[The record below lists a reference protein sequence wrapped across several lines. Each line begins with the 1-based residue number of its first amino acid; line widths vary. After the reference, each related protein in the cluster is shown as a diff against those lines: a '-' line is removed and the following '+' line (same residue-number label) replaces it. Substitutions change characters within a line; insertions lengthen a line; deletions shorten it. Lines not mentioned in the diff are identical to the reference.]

1 MQAEDDSATDLNLP
15 RDDIA
20 GLVTGHGI
28 FKIMADGPRPSS
40 STEHSRGGKLRKDV
54 HAHASWKPTVIRAQF
69 RNGSGCIRLCPTRVY
84 PSSIIRG
91 TRVLSQPNRQLPSV
105 QQVGMLY
112 VEKHRESTHHF
123 AVHPWWGDV
132 PNSCVRLCRCG
143 RHSRV

>member
-15 RDDIA
+15 QNDIA
-20 GLVTGHGI
+20 GLVTGDGI
-28 FKIMADGPRPSS
+28 FKIMTDGPRPSS
-40 STEHSRGGKLRKDV
+40 STEHSRGGK
-54 HAHASWKPTVIRAQF
+54 AHASWKPTVIRAQF
-69 RNGSGCIRLCPTRVY
+69 RNGSGCIRFCPTRVY
-84 PSSIIRG
+84 PSSII
-91 TRVLSQPNRQLPSV
+91 LSQPDRQLPSD

-143 RHSRV
+143 RHSCLKLVSVY